1 MSQGSSFELLHDL
14 VRKWI
19 WTKGW
24 SCLNE
29 IQEKTIPLILKCKS
43 DVIVS
48 APTAAGKTEAVFLP
62 IISNLVSEHIY
73 SGYRVLYISPL
84 KALINDQ
91 HERLLDMTENTDIK
105 VTAWHGDISHSIKLK
120 SLKNQN

>member
-1 MSQGSSFELLHDL
+1 MTNISSFELLHDI
-14 VRKWI
+14 VRRWI

-29 IQEKTIPLILKCKS
+29 IQEKSIPLILEGKS

-62 IISNLVSEHIY
+62 IITRLIEEQSI
-73 SGYRVLYISPL
+73 GYTVLLY
-84 KALINDQ
+84 
-91 HERLLDMTENTDIK
+91 
-105 VTAWHGDISHSIKLK
+105 
-120 SLKNQN
+120 